1 MTTADR
7 AVAIDLGA
15 LGVVGIAVCVASH
28 HLLFMTTLVIAV
40 LLVRTALACTRGGR
54 SARVEVP
61 FVLLC
66 ALLGGGNDW
75 NTVVRH
81 GVYAYAVPTDLP
93 ALSTIPTWM
102 LLYWGIIL
110 RAIATLATY
119 ERLGDARLAP
129 GATARPSVRVVAQLA
144 IVLAT
149 RQAIYRLWGDA
160 LWSWLPFAI
169 GLVVYLV
176 ALRPPQRARRLALV
190 ALVVGPPVEMA
201 FIHLGGLHRYS
212 LGWLGG
218 VPLWIALW
226 WALGVLVW
234 SDLAPRIEVAIAGRW
249 RNRLPTGTVSRAC
262 GDRPRASRAPAA
274 RS

>member
-1 MTTADR
+1 MTTEDR

-15 LGVVGIAVCVASH
+15 MAVVGIAICVASH
-28 HLLFMTTLVIAV
+28 RLPFMTALVVVAFV
-40 LLVRTALACTRGGR
+40 ARTVLACTVGGR

-66 ALLGGGNDW
+66 AAIGGGNDW

-81 GVYAYAVPTDLP
+81 GVYDYAVPTDLP
-93 ALSTIPTWM
+93 GLSTIPMWM
-102 LLYWGIIL
+102 LLYWGIVL
-110 RAIATLATY
+110 RAIASLATFR
-119 ERLGDARLAP
+119 RLGDATAP
-129 GATARPSVRVVAQLA
+129 EGRGAFRVLAQLA

-149 RQAIYRLWGDA
+149 RQAIYRLWA
-160 LWSWLPFAI
+160 HPLWSWLPFAA
-169 GLVVYLV
+169 GLIVYAI
-176 ALRPPQRARRLALV
+176 ALRPHQRARRLALI
-190 ALVVGPPVEMA
+190 ALLVGPPVEMA

-234 SDLAPRIEVAIAGRW
+234 SDLAPRLQAVM
-249 RNRLPTGTVSRAC
+249 
-262 GDRPRASRAPAA
+262 GDAA
-274 RS
+274 AVEREQSAR